1 MGFKIKRKKSIFG
14 ISAVK
19 EKLKLM
25 TRIAKLLDEE
35 EYEEAL
41 PLLQDA
47 VKKYPNEERIWEMLA
62 FVGSELGLT
71 TTIQK
76 AFAKLVQFQPNDPN
90 NWYNLALA
98 YTIGNY
104 PALAMQTFKEFARR
118 FPFESRS
125 KKALEFVEVAKKDI
139 KGILE
144 NYNLLDNEEGAKI
157 AVLHDKVQLFMR
169 SEERRVGKECA

>member
-104 PALAMQTFKEFARR
+104 PALAMQTFT
-118 FPFESRS
+118 
-125 KKALEFVEVAKKDI
+125 D
-139 KGILE
+139 
-144 NYNLLDNEEGAKI
+144 NLHITA
-157 AVLHDKVQLFMR
+157 
-169 SEERRVGKECA
+169 